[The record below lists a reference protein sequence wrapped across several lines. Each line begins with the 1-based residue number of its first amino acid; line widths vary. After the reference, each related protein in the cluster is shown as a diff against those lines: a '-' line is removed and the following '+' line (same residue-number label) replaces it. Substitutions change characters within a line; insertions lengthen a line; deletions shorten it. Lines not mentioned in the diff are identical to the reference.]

1 MINNNQPTPETDAAW
16 AAESGNGL
24 NEVKEISRKLERER
38 DEARER
44 IERQKLE
51 INRLNGATNH
61 AGGTPLKIALRE
73 RDEARELLESE
84 KITRNHIIKRS
95 VEVEKERNEARK
107 KCAAWVREWRKL
119 RVLCRQLDEDASD
132 RLQERD
138 EAMKELEE
146 YRSIAE
152 NIGAKKAVS
161 EKEKAISE
169 RDETL
174 KIGNNLADEC
184 ERILGLGLHQN
195 TLPRFKAALEAWRKN
210 T

>member
-16 AAESGNGL
+16 QADKDIVYRVET
-24 NEVKEISRKLERER
+24 SRKLERER
-38 DEARER
+38 DDTNAELNIKYIEYDRLFNEAEK
-44 IERQKLE
+44 IRQ
-51 INRLNGATNH
+51 
-61 AGGTPLKIALRE
+61 E
-73 RDEARELLESE
+73 RDEAREERDQLKQLLAADSE
-84 KITRNHIIKRS
+84 N
-95 VEVEKERNEARK
+95 V
-107 KCAAWVREWRKL
+107 
-119 RVLCRQLDEDASD
+119 DAY
-132 RLQERD
+132 LGVCIERD

-174 KIGNNLADEC
+174 RLGNNLADEC

-195 TLPRFKAALEAWRKN
+195 TLTRFKAALEAWRKN